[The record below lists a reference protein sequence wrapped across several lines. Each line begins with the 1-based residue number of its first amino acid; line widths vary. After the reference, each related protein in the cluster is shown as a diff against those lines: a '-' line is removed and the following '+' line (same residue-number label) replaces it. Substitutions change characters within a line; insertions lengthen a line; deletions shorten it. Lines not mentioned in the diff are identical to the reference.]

1 MAAPAADPRP
11 SAPVPRR
18 SRLAMARARRRS
30 PLRRRSD
37 RWRSALVEIQALGLV
52 AVAVLCALLGLGFY
66 QQGRADALRVA
77 QSLHLAQARV
87 TGRPYPS
94 GVGGDLAQVSWT
106 APDGSTH
113 QGVAGVPAS
122 DHTGDQVQI
131 WLDGSGNVSVGPTTT
146 ANVVGTAV
154 ISALLVMVGADAVL
168 LCAGAVAR
176 SRFNRMDQEAWA
188 REWLVY
194 EPLWSRRR

>member
-1 MAAPAADPRP
+1 
-11 SAPVPRR
+11 
-18 SRLAMARARRRS
+18 MARARRRS